1 MLRHQRQQVGHRRFV
16 ADRAISFAADE
27 CQIGDVVGLA
37 RGVAAAQ
44 QCLGEN
50 VMKLQAVLTARVV
63 QGNGQVAA
71 PILGTC
77 RTKRQEQGLEQRAA
91 LVAPLQLFRRD
102 LKAAELE
109 TQPVDQFIDA
119 AAIADDRQ
127 ILIQNGLTGTPRETA
142 FGIGGQ
148 GPVAQ
153 LVRLVVAQRIVAA
166 VSEIRQ
172 HHQQEGRRQQR
183 RAINAKVA
191 AGEVERK
198 LHSIAGFL
206 PCLLQLLDVQVAND
220 LEPRLT
226 GGKRHQVL
234 QVQAEIK
241 IKSRAG
247 TGLLKILECLQRVP
261 PLGSDLRQRQVGT
274 AQLGAQ

>member
-1 MLRHQRQQVGHRRFV
+1 
-16 ADRAISFAADE
+16 
-27 CQIGDVVGLA
+27 
-37 RGVAAAQ
+37 
-44 QCLGEN
+44 
-50 VMKLQAVLTARVV
+50 
-63 QGNGQVAA
+63 
-71 PILGTC
+71 
-77 RTKRQEQGLEQRAA
+77 
-91 LVAPLQLFRRD
+91 RRD
-102 LKAAELE
+102 LKVAELQ

-153 LVRLVVAQRIVAA
+153 LLRLVVAQRIVAA

-172 HHQQEGRRQQR
+172 YNQQEGRRQQR
-183 RAINAKVA
+183 RAIDAQVA
-191 AGEVERK
+191 PGEVEREF
-198 LHSIAGFL
+198 HSLAGFL
-206 PCLLQLLDVQVAND
+206 PCLLQLLHTKAGDD

-234 QVQAEIK
+234 QVQAEIEVK
-241 IKSRAG
+241 ARVCAG
-247 TGLLKILECLQRVP
+247 FLKILECLQRVP
-261 PLGSDLRQRQVGT
+261 PLGGDLRQRQVGT